1 MSQTQD
7 KECHLDDYL
16 LQTILSNLCG
26 ADVCRAQ
33 VCLAMAWSQYCARG
47 YSGLAHVPSLSAECF
62 FCGAQAVNKRWHK
75 AAEDVQVGP
84 QPRMLLRGIAFFF
97 PDQVCAR
104 AYHHVS
110 SCAESCVWLYPCCMR
125 VAG

>member
-7 KECHLDDYL
+7 GECHLDDYL
-16 LQTILSNLCG
+16 LQSVLSNLCG

-33 VCLAMAWSQYCARG
+33 ACLAMTYSQHCARG
-47 YSGLAHVPSLSAECF
+47 YRGLAHGIASLCAECF

-84 QPRMLLRGIAFFF
+84 QQRVLLRGIACF
-97 PDQVCAR
+97 
-104 AYHHVS
+104 VS
-110 SCAESCVWLYPCCMR
+110 
-125 VAG
+125 